1 MNKEWHTGIY
11 FKNSNRDNDDG
22 GDDDNGKKEF

>member
-11 FKNSNRDNDDG
+11 FKNSNKDDDDG
-22 GDDDNGKKEF
+22 GDDNGKTEF